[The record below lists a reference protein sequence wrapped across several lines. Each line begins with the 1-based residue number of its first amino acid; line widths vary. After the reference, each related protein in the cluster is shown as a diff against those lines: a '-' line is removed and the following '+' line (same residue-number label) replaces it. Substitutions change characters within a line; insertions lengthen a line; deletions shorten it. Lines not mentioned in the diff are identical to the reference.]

1 MTKID
6 KKIVNSAASLLD
18 SNDNR
23 HNNTWKD
30 DLDMFQDRNIEI
42 NEEANQN
49 TLEQLEKHLEK

>member
-49 TLEQLEKHLEK
+49 TFEQLEKHLEK